1 MLTPEALRAARG
13 LLKWGVR
20 DVAAAAGVSWT
31 TVSQFENGR
40 DVRLSTLNKIVA
52 ALEAEGVEVIT
63 TDEKTGAT
71 ICIGRRASGNAH

>member
-40 DVRLSTLNKIVA
+40 DVRLSTLNKIVS
-52 ALEAEGVEVIT
+52 ALEAQGVEVIT

-71 ICIGRRASGNAH
+71 IRLNRGVWND